1 MSERDGIRQLDIE
14 VKAELLTGDGFWK
27 TKECAA
33 IGLPSRKVSDGPHGM
48 RVQLKRPSNLGIG
61 SSLPATCFPT
71 ASALACSFDEELVK
85 RTGEMLGKEAA
96 SFGVSMILGPGL
108 NIKRNPLCGRN
119 FEYFSEDSYLSGK
132 MAAALVKGI
141 QKNGVTACIK
151 HFAANGREYSRMFC
165 DSRVDE
171 ATLRET
177 YLTGFEIAV
186 KEGGAGAVMSA
197 YNKLNG
203 EYCNQNA
210 SLLRGVLREEWG
222 FDGVILSDWGGSHDR
237 VKSVKAG
244 ADLEM
249 PECAFSAKEVI
260 EGVKS
265 GELDEKLVDESVR
278 RIAAFAR
285 GAAKIDFKPF
295 DKTEHSDFAAEA
307 AAQCMVLLKNEG
319 GALPLKSGERVAVI
333 GDFAKN
339 PRYQGAGSS
348 QVCPTSLNNILGAIK
363 ESELKFVGYEQ
374 GFKRKGG
381 DSPRLLNRAIKLA
394 VKAETIVLCLG
405 LDEDGECEGLDRTDI
420 NLNENQ
426 TQLLRVLSALNK
438 KIVVVLCGGSAVG
451 TEWDG
456 DADALLLVHLAGQS
470 GGTAVADV
478 LTGKVNPSGRLAESF
493 PHRLEDVPSQ
503 KEYALSPYKCDHA
516 EGIFVGYKYYGA
528 LGVPVKYPFGFGL
541 SYTSF
546 EYSDF
551 SAGKDGV
558 RFKVKN
564 TGALDGATVAQV
576 YVCAPRKNLTI
587 SPCELKMF
595 KKIHLSAGESAE
607 VFMPYDE
614 YTFRVWNA
622 LSHRFE
628 AGGKYAV
635 SLRENAGSALFS
647 GEVEISEKDVP
658 DGCFAPTYCGE
669 AQTYEEYYASH
680 LTEAMPFE
688 KVRGRVVATGDTNVR
703 DLTHAKGIVGKIF
716 GLIAKVSAR
725 SKNKMKANMLCWV
738 NLRSL
743 MQFMGLN
750 AAQAEGFILA
760 CNGHFFR
767 GIKKLILKK

>member
-1 MSERDGIRQLDIE
+1 MSEKDGIRQLDIE

-33 IGLPSRKVSDGPHGM
+33 IGLPARRVSDGPHGM
-48 RVQLKRPSNLGIG
+48 RVQLKRPSNLGMG
-61 SSLPATCFPT
+61 GSLPATCFPT
-71 ASALACSFDEELVK
+71 ASALACSFDEELVE
-85 RTGEMLGKEAA
+85 RTGAMLGGEAA
-96 SFGVSMILGPGL
+96 SFGVSMVLGPGL

-119 FEYFSEDSYLSGK
+119 FEYFSEDGYLSGK

-141 QKNGVTACIK
+141 QQNGVTACVK
-151 HFAANGREYSRMFC
+151 HFAANGREYSRMYY
-165 DSRVDE
+165 DSRIDE

-210 SLLRGVLREEWG
+210 PLLRGILRGEWG
-222 FDGVILSDWGGSHDR
+222 FNGVIVSDWGGSHDR
-237 VKSVKAG
+237 VKAVKAG

-249 PECAFSAKEVI
+249 PECAFSAGEVI

-265 GELDEKLVDESVR
+265 GELDERLVDESVK
-278 RIAAFAR
+278 RISAFAR
-285 GAAKIDFKPF
+285 GAEKIEVKPF
-295 DKTEHSDFAAEA
+295 DRQKHSDFAAEV

-319 GALPLKSGERVAVI
+319 GVLPLKSGERVAVI
-333 GDFAKN
+333 GDFAKT

-348 QVCPTSLNNILGAIK
+348 QVHPTSLSNILGAIK
-363 ESELKFVGYEQ
+363 NSELNFIGYEQ

-381 DSPRLLNRAIKLA
+381 DSARLLNRAIKLA
-394 VKAETIVLCLG
+394 VKADALVLCLG
-405 LDEDGECEGLDRTDI
+405 LDENGECEGLDRTDI
-420 NLNENQ
+420 NLNINQ
-426 TQLLRVLSALNK
+426 IRLLRVLAALGK
-438 KIVVVLCGGSAVG
+438 KIVVVLSGGSAVG
-451 TEWDG
+451 TEWDE
-456 DADALLLVHLAGQS
+456 DADALLLAHLAGQS
-470 GGTAVADV
+470 GGKAVVDV

-503 KEYALSPYKCDHA
+503 KEYSLSPYKCDHA

-541 SYTSF
+541 SYTGF

-551 SAGKDGV
+551 SADKDGV
-558 RFKVKN
+558 RFRVKN
-564 TGALDGATVAQV
+564 TGALGGATVAQV
-576 YVCAPRKNLTI
+576 YVCAPRKNLTL
-587 SPCELKMF
+587 SPSELKLF
-595 KKIHLSAGESAE
+595 KKIYLAAGESAE
-607 VFMPYDE
+607 VFIPYDE

-628 AGGKYAV
+628 AGGKYLV
-635 SLRENAGSALFS
+635 TLNENAQSVLFS
-647 GEVEISEKDVP
+647 AEVEISEENIP
-658 DGCFAPTYCGE
+658 EGCSAPTYCGE

-680 LTEAMPFE
+680 LTEDMPYE
-688 KVRGRVVATGDTNVR
+688 KATGRVVVTENTNVR
-703 DLTHAKGIVGKIF
+703 DLTHAKGVVGKLF

-725 SKNKMKANMLCWV
+725 SDNKMKANMLSWV
-738 NLRSL
+738 SVRSL
-743 MQFMGLN
+743 MQYMGLN

-767 GIKKLILKK
+767 GVKKLIFKK